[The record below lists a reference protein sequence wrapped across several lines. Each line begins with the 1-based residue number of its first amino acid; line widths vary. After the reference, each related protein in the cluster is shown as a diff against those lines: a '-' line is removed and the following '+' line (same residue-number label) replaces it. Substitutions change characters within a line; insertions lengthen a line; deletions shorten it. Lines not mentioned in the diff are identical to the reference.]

1 MSTDF
6 EIEEIIQSNLHLIE
20 HYLIDKASKHFLAP
34 IDEIQ
39 IIETITKQKIGETG
53 QVLIST
59 VLYDTA
65 LGPTSTQVAFK
76 YFESV
81 ANLMAEVK
89 NSIELDVLFK
99 TSPEFGTP
107 KLLFASTRDPPLVI
121 YEGLDAVNYDEL
133 EFEGKA
139 KFAGRLLA
147 EVHQPICKNI
157 NFEVYKSFSR
167 QLANRYESV
176 DLETKISHAMG
187 RLTDRIEHMS
197 SGGNPFNDF
206 HQSNLM
212 MSVFDEQ
219 VSKTYLLDPEFMSK
233 ESFDRME
240 DIGVFFGQQLLNEYI
255 STGDVVEGVKD
266 VHEFLKAYE
275 EKNIENGGMEWRSIY
290 KNGNP
295 LIFYLGIWLLMDNE
309 HKAAQL
315 YDGDITHPDILK
327 RVEFLLWIEEK
338 DPFNFHFE

>member
-1 MSTDF
+1 MSDDI
-6 EIEEIIQSNLHLIE
+6 EIEEIVQSNLHLIE
-20 HYLIDKASKHFLAP
+20 HYLIDKASKYFLAP
-34 IDEIQ
+34 IDTIQ
-39 IIETITKQKIGETG
+39 IIETKTRQKIGETG

-59 VLYDTA
+59 ILYDTP
-65 LGPTSTQVAFK
+65 LGPTTTEVAFK

-81 ANLMAEVK
+81 ANLMAEIK

-107 KLLFASTRDPPLVI
+107 KLLFASTRDPALVI
-121 YEGLDAVNYDEL
+121 YEGIDAVNYDEL
-133 EFEGKA
+133 DYEA
-139 KFAGRLLA
+139 KPTFAGRLLA
-147 EVHQPICKNI
+147 EVHQPINKNI

-197 SGGNPFNDF
+197 SGCNPFNDF

-212 MSVFDEQ
+212 MSVIHDQ

-240 DIGVFFGQQLLNEYI
+240 DIGVFFGQQLLNEYL
-255 STGDVVEGVKD
+255 STGDVETGVKD
-266 VHEFLKAYE
+266 VHTFLKAYE
-275 EKNIENGGMEWRSIY
+275 GKNIENGGMAWKSIY
-290 KNGNP
+290 QNGNP

-315 YDGDITHPDILK
+315 YEGDITHPDILK
-327 RVEFLLWIEEK
+327 RVEFLLWIGEK
-338 DPFNFHFE
+338 DPFNFNFE